1 MKALSCLCAAV
12 VATIVSVSGASAHSA
27 PKTQVT
33 LISDGIKVSHHHHRH
48 GDLFGNWCAY
58 NCYRVSRYARPP
70 LGRYGYSQLPYDQ
83 DLPFPY
89 RWDMTPASSIM
100 LLPCPNTTSAVRS
113 SARASG
119 GGKQSLG
126 LYVCALRAYVD
137 GKTGGG
143 SFCHD
148 IACECLLIPG

>member
-27 PKTQVT
+27 PKMPKSRVT
-33 LISDGIKVSHHHHRH
+33 LISDIKGSHHYHRH

-83 DLPFPY
+83 DLPFAY
-89 RWDMTPASSIM
+89 RFDRDASIVDNA
-100 LLPCPNTTSAVRS
+100 LALPQYYV
-113 SARASG
+113 G
-119 GGKQSLG
+119 GPL
-126 LYVCALRAYVD
+126 LRA
-137 GKTGGG
+137 G
-143 SFCHD
+143 
-148 IACECLLIPG
+148 ERRW

>member
-1 MKALSCLCAAV
+1 MKALSCFCAAV

-33 LISDGIKVSHHHHRH
+33 LISDIKASHHYHRH

-70 LGRYGYSQLPYDQ
+70 LGRYGYSLLPYDQ

-89 RWDMTPASSIM
+89 RWDRDASIVDNA
-100 LLPCPNTTSAVRS
+100 LALPQYYV
-113 SARASG
+113 G
-119 GGKQSLG
+119 GPL
-126 LYVCALRAYVD
+126 LRA
-137 GKTGGG
+137 G
-143 SFCHD
+143 
-148 IACECLLIPG
+148 ERRW